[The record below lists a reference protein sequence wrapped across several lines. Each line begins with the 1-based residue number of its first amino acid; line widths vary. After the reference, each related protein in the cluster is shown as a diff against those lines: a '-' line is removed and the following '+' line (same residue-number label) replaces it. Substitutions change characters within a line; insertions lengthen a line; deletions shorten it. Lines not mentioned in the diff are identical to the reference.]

1 MLGFSTGIAVAFCHC
16 EMSRIS
22 PLLLAA
28 LLALTPVMGAV
39 CAEGCHKPEVAGQ
52 VQVAAECEHGDAP
65 EGSPLLTDIACAAE
79 RADLVPAEIKATDS
93 TLAPSPGPVQV
104 AIAPARVAVLG
115 RCLQYHP
122 PPVSSGAV
130 LRI

>member
-1 MLGFSTGIAVAFCHC
+1 
-16 EMSRIS
+16 MSRIS

-28 LLALTPVMGAV
+28 LLALTPVLEAM
-39 CAEGCHKPEVAGQ
+39 CAEGCHRPQVARQ
-52 VQVAAECEHGDAP
+52 LQVAAECEHRDAP
-65 EGSPLLTDIACAAE
+65 EGLPLLTDIACAAD
-79 RADLVPAEIKATDS
+79 RADLVPAEIKTIDS

-104 AIAPARVAVLG
+104 AIAPARVVVVG